1 MEFSF
6 LKRNWKGR
14 RGKGLHLHSWIA
26 RAFLFLPA
34 SYFSLVITSFL
45 SDVRYWDLPW
55 RLNLFL
61 VLQSRGTSAT
71 YFTTQW
77 NKPQTQ
83 RWSYNKYI
91 IETWEHQ
98 TFLRRIILHTS
109 HSNFY
114 SFRDKFK
121 NSRIIIN
128 GLDDKFS
135 LTNLHHV
142 LSLSVYAESFQNLIS
157 PSINFNHYPI
167 TRTCSRTNFLS
178 KRELRLHSVY
188 KATPVTPIRSKGWK
202 ASQFSH
208 PINSRKI
215 LYLDTRLGRTARDFS
230 SRFIKSSLTTLV
242 CSSIHSLVSFPKG
255 IVDPDTHIFS
265 IYTRMTNPSLRSSQ
279 T

>member
-1 MEFSF
+1 MKNSLLFWKRISYYICKIEMEFSF

-45 SDVRYWDLPW
+45 SDIRYWDLPW

-128 GLDDKFS
+128 S
-135 LTNLHHV
+135 M
-142 LSLSVYAESFQNLIS
+142 
-157 PSINFNHYPI
+157 INFPWPIFTMFYPSLF
-167 TRTCSRTNFLS
+167 TQNPF
-178 KRELRLHSVY
+178 
-188 KATPVTPIRSKGWK
+188 
-202 ASQFSH
+202 
-208 PINSRKI
+208 KI
-215 LYLDTRLGRTARDFS
+215 
-230 SRFIKSSLTTLV
+230 SSL
-242 CSSIHSLVSFPKG
+242 P
-255 IVDPDTHIFS
+255 
-265 IYTRMTNPSLRSSQ
+265 R
-279 T
+279 